1 MRSRGKESKSGFAD
15 VEDVSLISLQSN
27 TEKDSEYL
35 EKYASLPKT
44 VFRSSSPILNSS
56 SSLTEVDRDAK
67 YDSLNFENQIKDHY
81 ANTPFFEGTIVLF
94 LKSQL
99 TKL

>member
-1 MRSRGKESKSGFAD
+1 MLCRIQIW
-15 VEDVSLISLQSN
+15 ISCWRFQ
-27 TEKDSEYL
+27 EYQIPL
-35 EKYASLPKT
+35 WNFL
-44 VFRSSSPILNSS
+44 FSSFSSS